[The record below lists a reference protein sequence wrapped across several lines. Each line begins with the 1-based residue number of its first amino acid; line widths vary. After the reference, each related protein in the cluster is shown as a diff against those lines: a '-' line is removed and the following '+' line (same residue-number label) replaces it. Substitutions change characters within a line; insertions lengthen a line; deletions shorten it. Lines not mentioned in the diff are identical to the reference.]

1 MKQKLLSISL
11 LTFLLSLLGSCA
23 NQMWDNGGDDMQ
35 GTKTRQSINLRVTIP
50 QEEGA
55 TRSGF
60 VAPLNIGKLYLY
72 CFDKFSDGKWH
83 LTQAADIPTDTTLI
97 SETGKDYSV
106 KLETTTG
113 DKLFLLLA
121 NMTPQ
126 IKLGEANVDVSPSNI
141 ITTKQDV
148 NPQYASLTFDDFNNL
163 TGNIYNPYNEKIYS
177 GCAYYS
183 VSNAQES
190 VNILARKCFS
200 KVDITISQVPNLDA
214 LGLYCLPEVTL
225 CNLPARFSI
234 CDFNISN
241 MGYGNLGFNNT
252 PSIDI
257 ESNTY
262 NNSPNKNT
270 DFKKIGSMDANGS
283 FSVIVPPNILKDFE
297 GNVEKNKVTHLVLGL
312 SLYPKDGNVLKYNSS
327 VFSFTKVSSGELSIV
342 NDYYVLNFENNP
354 DFKFCGIGLKAT
366 HKVATG
372 NVVPL
377 FLNFS
382 DAQKYITLKS
392 LENVTPV
399 ICCHSDYLNKDITAP
414 FQYLIRLENNNA
426 SILKD
431 KYSILRNSSYKVNI
445 TDVRTKGTS
454 WDIATRLNSGV
465 GYIGETRNFTYTVK
479 SVTPTVINSD
489 KILDNSNL

>member
-11 LTFLLSLLGSCA
+11 LAFLLSLLASCA
-23 NQMWDNGGDDMQ
+23 NQIWDNGGDEMQ
-35 GTKTRQSINLRVTIP
+35 GTKTRQSVNIRVTIP

-55 TRSGF
+55 TRSGY
-60 VAPLNIGKLYLY
+60 VTPLNVGKLYLY

-83 LTQAADIPTDTTLI
+83 ITQAVDIPVANAEI
-97 SETGKDYSV
+97 SETGNDYSV
-106 KLETTTG
+106 RLETTTG

-126 IKLGEANVDVSPSNI
+126 LKLGEANVDVSPSNI

-163 TGNIYNPYNEKIYS
+163 TGNTNNPYNEKIYS

-225 CNLPARFSI
+225 CNPPSRFSI

-252 PSIDI
+252 ASIDI

-262 NNSPNKNT
+262 NNFPNKDT
-270 DFKKIGSMDANGS
+270 DRIQIRRNIDANGS
-283 FSVIVPPNILKDFE
+283 FSVNVSPNILKDFE
-297 GNVEKNKVTHLVLGL
+297 GNVEKNKVTHLALGL
-312 SLYPKDGNVLKYNSS
+312 SLYPKDDRLLLKSSLGYFPANSEMIAGS
-327 VFSFTKVSSGELSIV
+327 TG
-342 NDYYVLNFENNP
+342 YYVLDFKDNP
-354 DFKFCGIGLKAT
+354 DFTFCGIGLKAT
-366 HKVATG
+366 HTLTTG
-372 NVVPL
+372 NVVPIFVNL
-377 FLNFS
+377 GEAERYI
-382 DAQKYITLKS
+382 AQKS
-392 LENVTPV
+392 LQNVTPV
-399 ICCHSDYLNKDITAP
+399 LCCQGVNNTVNTTAP

-445 TDVRTKGTS
+445 TNVSTKGTS

-465 GYIGETRNFTYTVK
+465 GYIGEMRNFTYTVK